1 MSRPHRPYIPTLLR
15 PLPRCSAEATRTS
28 SCQTRIRQG
37 PAIITPTSPHPSS
50 QLNPLALSCFFPGV
64 ALNHS
69 WHLRATPMPPALHS
83 TSHTLPVSLY
93 AIPGPSTLHPASFT
107 YSSKHTTSRCSTHAP
122 HPSSSSMSR
131 PRSPCTT
138 TPPRPLP
145 AGTANGTAR
154 DSPSEARNCHT
165 FSGRHWQKV
174 FLVTVSLCLMSHPA
188 AFQCN
193 ECRQT

>member
-1 MSRPHRPYIPTLLR
+1 MSLPHRPYIPTLLR

-37 PAIITPTSPHPSS
+37 PALITPTSPHPSS
-50 QLNPLALSCFFPGV
+50 QLNPLVLSCFFPAF

-69 WHLRATPMPPALHS
+69 WHLQATPIPPCPPFYLPYSPCLAIRHS
-83 TSHTLPVSLY
+83 WS
-93 AIPGPSTLHPASFT
+93 LHPASFT

-131 PRSPCTT
+131 PRRPCTT
-138 TPPRPLP
+138 TPLRPLP

-154 DSPSEARNCHT
+154 DSPSEA
-165 FSGRHWQKV
+165 WKYQ
-174 FLVTVSLCLMSHPA
+174 
-188 AFQCN
+188 
-193 ECRQT
+193 